1 MKRRERTDAI
11 KRQRTT
17 GSKAC
22 EKGNSSTSGTTR
34 FHSKSGGNNH
44 YVIHSLT
51 GWGEFHMLGCGLLSF
66 PANVS
71 DSPRKVIMGSL
82 RLAAGGVWG
91 RCETLTSV
99 PRQLLC
105 LVKLHV
111 YIE

>member
-44 YVIHSLT
+44 YLT
-51 GWGEFHMLGCGLLSF
+51 HGMGG
-66 PANVS
+66 VS
-71 DSPRKVIMGSL
+71 HVRMWFAFVPRK
-82 RLAAGGVWG
+82 RLGLPAKSDNGESTIGCWRGLGKV
-91 RCETLTSV
+91 
-99 PRQLLC
+99 
-105 LVKLHV
+105 
-111 YIE
+111 